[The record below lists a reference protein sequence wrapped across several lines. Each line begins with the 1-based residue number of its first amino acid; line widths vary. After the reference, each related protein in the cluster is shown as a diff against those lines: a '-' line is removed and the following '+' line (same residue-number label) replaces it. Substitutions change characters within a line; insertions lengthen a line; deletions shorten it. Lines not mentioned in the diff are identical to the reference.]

1 MTHTYE
7 MRARIARRQ
16 RVSRTHKIQ
25 RSNMKFPPS
34 TKAAFFAALSILSPS
49 TAFSTA
55 RQSLPLISACHGTSF
70 QRRSMCSA
78 SNERWAANYNI
89 KRSLA
94 LPLSLRGGTAMF
106 STISEEIEKVEPVY
120 RLDYKPLAFKVSNVS
135 MNFDIRDGKTF
146 VESELTIVPGYG
158 DGGKS

>member
-1 MTHTYE
+1 
-7 MRARIARRQ
+7 
-16 RVSRTHKIQ
+16 
-25 RSNMKFPPS
+25 
-34 TKAAFFAALSILSPS
+34 
-49 TAFSTA
+49 
-55 RQSLPLISACHGTSF
+55 
-70 QRRSMCSA
+70 
-78 SNERWAANYNI
+78 
-89 KRSLA
+89 
-94 LPLSLRGGTAMF
+94 MF